1 MWVDNDLTEAAAA
14 LRSLGDP
21 AGYTWD
27 VDHSQHVV
35 YRDTASHIQEL
46 FYQFSTG
53 VWVDNDLTEAA
64 GGAPLAVGNLAGY
77 TWDVDHSQH
86 VVYRDTASHIQELF
100 YQPSTGVWVDNDL
113 TEAAGGAPLADGDP
127 TGYTWDA
134 DHSQHVVYHG
144 MDNHIHELFF
154 QASTGVWAQNGLT
167 SAVSA
172 VA

>member
-1 MWVDNDLTEAAAA
+1 MWVQNDLTEATGGAPLASGDPAGYTWDWDHSQHVVYRDQASHIQELFYQASAGVWVDNDLTEAAGGAPLA
-14 LRSLGDP
+14 SGDP

-100 YQPSTGVWVDNDL
+100 L
-113 TEAAGGAPLADGDP
+113 P
-127 TGYTWDA
+127 TLHRRLGR
-134 DHSQHVVYHG
+134 
-144 MDNHIHELFF
+144 
-154 QASTGVWAQNGLT
+154 
-167 SAVSA
+167 
-172 VA
+172 